1 MKKPYSIIL
10 LLLISLSS
18 YSQNLSKETAF
29 LDSLLQEMTLLEK
42 LGQLNLSGGAAGIPV
57 IGNGDAREDY
67 IRQGLIGCSGGFKSQ
82 QIAVNESRM
91 GIPLIAGRDII
102 HGHTTIFP
110 IPLAS
115 ACSWNLPLIEKSA
128 RIAAVESTVSGTCW
142 NYSPMVD
149 ICRDP
154 RWGRIA
160 EGAGEDP
167 WYGAQIAKAMVRGY
181 QGDDLS
187 ASNTMMACMK
197 HFALYGASEGGRDYN
212 TVDMSRVSMFNEYLL
227 PYKAAV
233 EEGVGSVMTSFNIVE
248 GIPATG
254 NSWLM
259 NDLLRDDWKFDGFV
273 VTDYTAI
280 NEMIHHGVGD
290 LATVVKKALHAG
302 VDMDMVGEGYMR
314 EIPKLLAENQVTI
327 EQVNQACRRVLEAK
341 QKLGLFDDPFKYFQ
355 PDLAK
360 KVILCQEHLDVSL
373 ELAQQSIVL
382 LKNEKKILPLE
393 KKGTIGVIG
402 PLAFTKSDLL
412 GMWCAYNETK
422 HLKTIFTAVKEAA
435 KGKAK
440 VIGAEGTLFTTDEYL
455 LNRNK
460 EEKDHIAIN
469 QNDLEKMKK
478 DALRVAQQSDVIV
491 AVMGETRDWSGEAA
505 SRADISLPKCQQ
517 DLLKELLAFN
527 KPLVLV
533 LANGRPLAL
542 KWENENIDAIVEAWH
557 GGTRAAEA
565 VADVLFGDVNPS
577 GKLCVSFPVS
587 VGQIPVY
594 YNHKKTGRPYDE
606 TYKFTSKYL
615 DIPNEPLF
623 PFGFG
628 LSYTQFEYGEIQI
641 DKKVLLPNETL
652 TVSIEIENTGDI
664 DGYEVVQLY
673 INDPV
678 AEISRPVKELKNF
691 SRVGLKAGESRVI
704 KFKLT
709 TEDLKYYHPDLSYD
723 FDFGKF
729 ILYVGGNSRDVKE
742 TSFELRS
749 SN

>member
-1 MKKPYSIIL
+1 MNKPYCIIL
-10 LLLISLSS
+10 LLLISFST
-18 YSQNLSKETAF
+18 YSQNSKGDADF

-42 LGQLNLSGGAAGIPV
+42 IGQLNLSGGAAGIPV
-57 IGNGDAREDY
+57 IGKGDAREDY
-67 IRQGLIGCSGGFKSQ
+67 IRQGLIGCSGGIKSQ
-82 QIAVNESRM
+82 RIAVNESRL

-128 RIAAVESTVSGTCW
+128 RIAAIESTVSGTCW

-149 ICRDP
+149 ISRDP

-160 EGAGEDP
+160 ECAGEDP

-181 QGDDLS
+181 QGDDLA

-197 HFALYGASEGGRDYN
+197 HFALYGASEAGRDYN
-212 TVDMSRVSMFNEYLL
+212 TVDMSRVSMFNEYML

-233 EEGVGSVMTSFNIVE
+233 DAGVGSVMTSFNLVE

-259 NDLLRDDWKFDGFV
+259 NDLLRDRWNFDGFV

-280 NEMIHHGVGD
+280 NEMMHHGIGD
-290 LATVVKKALHAG
+290 LTMVVKKALKAG
-302 VDMDMVGEGYMR
+302 VDMDMVGEGYMK
-314 EIPKLLAENQVTI
+314 EIPKLLEKNQVTI
-327 EQVNQACRRVLEAK
+327 DQVNIACRRILEAK
-341 QKLGLFDDPFKYFQ
+341 QKLGLFNDPFKYFQ
-355 PDLAK
+355 PELAK
-360 KVILCQEHLDVSL
+360 KVVLCQAHLDASL

-382 LKNEKKILPLE
+382 LKNQNEILPL
-393 KKGTIGVIG
+393 KKRGTIGVIG

-412 GMWCAYNETK
+412 GMWCAHNETD
-422 HLKTIFTAVKEAA
+422 HLKTIYTAIKEAA
-435 KGKAK
+435 AGKAK
-440 VIGAEGTLFTTDEYL
+440 ILGAEGTLFTTDEYL

-460 EEKDHIAIN
+460 EEKDHIIIDT
-469 QNDLEKMKK
+469 QQLEQMKK
-478 DALRVAQQSDVIV
+478 EALKVARKSDVIL

-517 DLLKELLAFN
+517 DLLKNLLALN
-527 KPLVLV
+527 KPVVLV

-542 KWENENIDAIVEAWH
+542 KWENENVDAIVEAWH

-565 VADVLFGDVNPS
+565 LANVLFGEVNPS
-577 GKLCVSFPVS
+577 AKLTVSFPVS

-594 YNHKKTGRPYDE
+594 YNQKRTGRPYDE

-623 PFGFG
+623 PFGYG
-628 LSYTQFEYGEIQI
+628 LSYTQFEYGTIQI
-641 DKKVLLPNETL
+641 DKKNIFPGDSL
-652 TVSIEIENTGDI
+652 TVSVELKNEGDV
-664 DGYEVVQLY
+664 DGAEVVQLY

-678 AEISRPVKELKNF
+678 AEISRPFKELKNF
-691 SRVGLKAGESRVI
+691 QKVNLKAGESKVLHFVI
-704 KFKLT
+704 T
-709 TEDLKYYHPDLSYD
+709 TDDLKYYHSDLSYD
-723 FDFGKF
+723 YDFGKF
-729 ILYVGGNSRDVKE
+729 NIYVGGNSRDVQE
-742 TSFELRS
+742 ISFELKGR
-749 SN
+749 